1 MIQVEKIDNPI
12 VDCMIM
18 GDYKPT
24 VDEVLSLY
32 MFRIITR
39 EDYKELNVYANKFIS
54 MATAG
59 NNVLLSIKDIN
70 VTYNIQG
77 IVYDKDR
84 NIEVLWKQHIPN
96 T

>member
-1 MIQVEKIDNPI
+1 MPEIQVEKIDNPI

-24 VDEVLSLY
+24 VEETLSLY

-39 EDYKELNVYANKFIS
+39 ERYEELNVCANKFIS

-59 NNVLLSIKDIN
+59 NNVLLSLKGIDI
-70 VTYNIQG
+70 TYNIQG
-77 IVYDKDR
+77 VIYDKDR
-84 NIEVLWKQHIPN
+84 NIEVLWK
-96 T
+96 

>member
-1 MIQVEKIDNPI
+1 MIQVEQIDNPI

-59 NNVLLSIKDIN
+59 NNVLLSLKDIDI
-70 VTYNIQG
+70 TYNIQG
-77 IVYDKDR
+77 IIYEKDR
-84 NIEVLWKQHIPN
+84 NIEVLWK
-96 T
+96 

>member
-1 MIQVEKIDNPI
+1 MPEIQVEKIDNPI

-24 VDEVLSLY
+24 VEETLSLY

-39 EDYKELNVYANKFIS
+39 ERYEELNVYANKFIS

-59 NNVLLSIKDIN
+59 NNVLLSLKGIDI
-70 VTYNIQG
+70 TYNIQG
-77 IVYDKDR
+77 VIYDKDR
-84 NIEVLWKQHIPN
+84 NIEVLWK
-96 T
+96 

>member
-1 MIQVEKIDNPI
+1 MPEMKVERIDNPI

-59 NNVLLSIKDIN
+59 NNVLLSLKDIDI
-70 VTYNIQG
+70 TYNIQG
-77 IVYDKDR
+77 IIYDKDR
-84 NIEVLWKQHIPN
+84 NIEVLWK
-96 T
+96 

>member
-1 MIQVEKIDNPI
+1 MPSMQVEQINNPI

-39 EDYKELNVYANKFIS
+39 KDYEELNVYADKFVS

-59 NNVLLSIKDIN
+59 NNVLLSLKDIDI
-70 VTYNIQG
+70 TYNILG
-77 IVYDKDR
+77 VVYDKDR
-84 NIEVLWKQHIPN
+84 NIEVLWK
-96 T
+96 

>member
-1 MIQVEKIDNPI
+1 MPEIVVEKIDNPI

-59 NNVLLSIKDIN
+59 NNVLLSLKDIDI
-70 VTYNIQG
+70 TYNIQG
-77 IVYDKDR
+77 IIYDKDR
-84 NIEVLWKQHIPN
+84 NIEVLWK
-96 T
+96 

>member
-1 MIQVEKIDNPI
+1 MPEIQVEKIDNPI

-24 VDEVLSLY
+24 VEETLSLY

-39 EDYKELNVYANKFIS
+39 ERYEELNVYANKFIS

-59 NNVLLSIKDIN
+59 NNVLLSLKGIDI
-70 VTYNIQG
+70 TYNIQG
-77 IVYDKDR
+77 IIYDKDR
-84 NIEVLWKQHIPN
+84 NIEVLWK
-96 T
+96 

>member
-32 MFRIITR
+32 MFRVVTR
-39 EDYKELNVYANKFIS
+39 EDYKEFNVYANKFVSI
-54 MATAG
+54 ATAG
-59 NNVLLSIKDIN
+59 NNVLLSLKDIDI
-70 VTYNIQG
+70 TYNIQG
-77 IVYDKDR
+77 IIYEKDR
-84 NIEVLWKQHIPN
+84 NIEVLWK
-96 T
+96 